1 MKRNTYIY
9 LLVIAGLASLI
20 ACHSSVQNAVA
31 LSEPTASLHPVAMP
45 VISAKSDPEPGKSL
59 METQCYAC
67 HSPKQSKEVQAGPVF
82 SEIKTQYLI
91 KYPRR
96 EDFIQAILE
105 FVNEPVAERSIIKDA
120 ATRFTPMPKS
130 MYKESDLRAIAA
142 YLFDYQIETPAWYGA
157 AYEQEFGK
165 PYTQP
170 GQAHAAST
178 TLKTQM
184 ELGQHY
190 AMATKSVLGQTL
202 LSQIKTKGT
211 AGALEFCNTR
221 AYPLT
226 DSMSRAQGV
235 HITRISDKARNPKNQ
250 ANAEETA
257 LITQFKKTLAEGG
270 SLKPA
275 QIGKSYYYPI
285 TTNSMC
291 LQCHGAPQMDIS
303 AEVLQSIQ
311 KKYPSDKATGYLSDE
326 LRGLFRVTFKD

>member
-1 MKRNTYIY
+1 MGMKRNTLRFMLITSLVGTVLACQRLAYTSEHTWQDSFEKQAT
-9 LLVIAGLASLI
+9 LLPRPPL
-20 ACHSSVQNAVA
+20 VQ
-31 LSEPTASLHPVAMP
+31 
-45 VISAKSDPEPGKSL
+45 PGKSL

-67 HSPKQSKEVQAGPVF
+67 HSPKQSREFQAGPVMA
-82 SEIKTQYLI
+82 EIKTQYLAA
-91 KYPRR
+91 YPKR
-96 EDFIQAILE
+96 EDFIQAIVD
-105 FVNEPVAERSIIKDA
+105 FVNDPVASSAIIKDA

-130 MYKESDLRAIAA
+130 LYKESDLRAIAA
-142 YLFDYQIETPAWYGA
+142 YLFDYQVEIPAWYGA

-165 PYTQP
+165 SYTQT
-170 GQAHAAST
+170 GQALTAST
-178 TLKTQM
+178 TTKTQM
-184 ELGQHY
+184 ELGQQY

-202 LSQIKTKGT
+202 LSQIKSKGT

-235 HITRISDKARNPKNQ
+235 QITRITDKARNPKNQ
-250 ANAEETA
+250 ANTEETA
-257 LITQFKKTLAEGG
+257 LIAQFKKTLAEGG

-291 LQCHGAPQMDIS
+291 LQCHGAPQKDIN
-303 AEVLQSIQ
+303 AEVMQSIQ